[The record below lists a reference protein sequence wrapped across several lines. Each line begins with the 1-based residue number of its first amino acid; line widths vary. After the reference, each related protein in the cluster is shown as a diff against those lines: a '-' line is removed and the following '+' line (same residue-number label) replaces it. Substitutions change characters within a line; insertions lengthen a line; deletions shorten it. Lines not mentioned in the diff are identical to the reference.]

1 MDNFIKKLFRRH
13 FHLHTPFALSLAFPL
28 ASIISLTKSDS
39 KTTDLLLKSCHLRIP
54 LITCPCHAS
63 SHATSSPAH
72 RMTAICVLPRDF
84 ALRLSNAAVLL
95 PYDFEL
101 CSLSAGPSPLPLRLC
116 TPLIECR
123 CHTSH
128 AASHSANRMLAIY
141 PLPLPPQFSRPAH
154 QMPLSFS
161 FPCDLFISPI
171 QCYCQAP
178 RIMEK
183 LFPPLKV

>member
-128 AASHSANRMLAIY
+128 AASHSAYRMPLSY
-141 PLPLPPQFSRPAH
+141 PPLPLRTLLIERRLYTFSSATATLHTTHR
-154 QMPLSFS
+154 MPLSYL
-161 FPCDLFISPI
+161 PCGFAL
-171 QCYCQAP
+171 
-178 RIMEK
+178 R
-183 LFPPLKV
+183 